1 MRTLAVCVLFSVIGY
16 AGSALAEDTR
26 PGTLSLDRELE
37 ERDLSRLALVQ
48 ASPTNTI
55 GEFTTDGCSGGLS
68 DAWATLSLLLPAFQ
82 DAFGD
87 RPPYE
92 YCCTAHDRA
101 YWRGETA
108 QGYAKR
114 LEADDALRRCVIDH
128 GAQHRAEFAEQ
139 FQLSEETIVKNFRVI
154 GDLIYFAVRKG
165 GRPCSPFPWRWGY
178 GWPNCEPLGDDPQ

>member
-1 MRTLAVCVLFSVIGY
+1 M
-16 AGSALAEDTR
+16 
-26 PGTLSLDRELE
+26 
-37 ERDLSRLALVQ
+37 SRLARVQ
-48 ASPTNTI
+48 ADPANTLA
-55 GEFTTDGCSGGLS
+55 EFTTDGCSGGLS
-68 DAWATLSLLLPAFQ
+68 DAWATLSLLLPEFQ

-108 QGYAKR
+108 QGYVSR

-128 GAQHRAEFAEQ
+128 GAQHRAEFAERL
-139 FQLSEETIVKNFRVI
+139 QLSEEAIVKNFRVI

-165 GRPCSPFPWRWGY
+165 GKPCSPFPWRWGY
-178 GWPNCEPLGDDPQ
+178 GWPNCDPLGDGPQ